1 MTLDNSSCESD
12 SYLQH
17 TATKDVSKDVPREST
32 EKEALRKSLS
42 VASCSISVVGAPEEQ
57 VHLLSSVP
65 LYQRSHR
72 HDDHKFHGIC

>member
-1 MTLDNSSCESD
+1 MKSATDVTLDNSNSDID

-17 TATKDVSKDVPREST
+17 TATKETSKTSHNCKVSKDVPRESI

-57 VHLLSSVP
+57 VGLL
-65 LYQRSHR
+65 
-72 HDDHKFHGIC
+72 

>member
-1 MTLDNSSCESD
+1 MTLDHSSSESD

-17 TATKDVSKDVPREST
+17 TATKETLETSHNCKLSKDIPREST

-65 LYQRSHR
+65 YIPA
-72 HDDHKFHGIC
+72 FT